1 MQFDYGQTVVRER
14 AKPILDPYSQEQIG
28 EDWANPDKLT
38 LDDAFV
44 SSSTSTANTG
54 EIREQVVT
62 SKSLYLEEP
71 DADVQL
77 GDRIRTPG
85 HLYVIEVLPEA
96 DVNPFTGWQPV
107 REVPLV
113 EDTG

>member
-1 MQFDYGQTVVRER
+1 MQFDYGQRVTRER
-14 AKPILDPYSQEQIG
+14 AKPVIDPYSGKPIG
-28 EDWANPDKLT
+28 EDWSDPDVLE
-38 LDDAFV
+38 LVDAFV
-44 SSSTSTANTG
+44 SSSTSSANNS
-54 EIREQVVT
+54 EVREQVT
-62 SKSLYLEEP
+62 TAKSLYLDDP
-71 DADVQL
+71 DADVRK

-113 EDTG
+113 ERDG